1 MLSADEVLNTLL
13 ISSDLS
19 PLILTAIISG
29 VTSFVPI
36 PQMKKQCRKVSSLPE
51 GTQSCVEYPEIK
63 LKLLGLKTYD
73 FTIYVTTYFNIE
85 SC

>member
-1 MLSADEVLNTLL
+1 MSVIKAPNASADEVLNTLL

-36 PQMKKQCRKVSSLPE
+36 PQMKKLSAER
-51 GTQSCVEYPEIK
+51 
-63 LKLLGLKTYD
+63 
-73 FTIYVTTYFNIE
+73 
-85 SC
+85 